1 MGKELKVLMM
11 GGQRVGKSS
20 ALAAIMDA
28 FTNGSASSVFRAKD
42 TTVLQKVGREQQT
55 SVSQRLLDSMEWL
68 KRNEGKIILTDSG
81 RTNIRWDYS
90 LELRLNNTNDT
101 MKMTFTDVNGEWF
114 ELNNPHSNEVRTLVS
129 EYDVF
134 IVAVDTTFLME
145 AKNPVN
151 KLVSPVKNEKHNC
164 IQEIHNMLTSIN
176 DNNGQ
181 DAKLVIFVPIK
192 CEYWVKKGLVNEVT
206 QSVTS
211 DYKTA
216 IIGLCNSPSVQV
228 EILPIQTLGSAS
240 YHSHTEPLVFNYSE
254 RNFFFMKTRKSQRC
268 MELEDG
274 KVRLSD
280 GTIHDIAKGSVED
293 DPMAVMIKGTT
304 IMRPHTWYS
313 VDSSVYRPYNCDQV
327 AFHILEFML
336 AKRIDIEIR
345 KKEEENGI
353 VRKAKIIGKF
363 ILNVYSLG
371 LWNKLCDIFGDIS
384 VAEMTNAVD
393 KLNNLGVIRHSGDGI
408 TIIKRCNFKKI

>member
-1 MGKELKVLMM
+1 M

-28 FTNGSASSVFRAKD
+28 FTNGSALSVFRAKD
-42 TTVLQKVGREQQT
+42 TTVLQKVEGEQQT
-55 SVSQRLLDSMEWL
+55 SVNQRLRDSMEWL
-68 KRNEGKIILTDSG
+68 KRNEGKIILADSG

-90 LELRLNNTNDT
+90 LELTLNNTNDT

-114 ELNNPHSNEVRTLVS
+114 ELNNPHSNEVRALVS

-134 IVAVDTTFLME
+134 IVAVDTTFMME
-145 AKNPVN
+145 AKNPMN
-151 KLVSPVKNEKHNC
+151 KWVSPIKNEKHNC

-181 DAKLVIFVPIK
+181 DAKCVVFIPIK

-206 QSVTS
+206 QSVAS

-216 IIGLCNSPSVQV
+216 ITGLCNNPSVQV

-254 RNFFFMKTRKSQRC
+254 RLFLFMKTRKSQRC

-280 GTIHDIAKGSVED
+280 GTILDASKGCIAD
-293 DPMAVMIKGTT
+293 DPLAVMIKGTT

-313 VDSSVYRPYNCDQV
+313 VDSSVYKPYNCDQV

-336 AKRIDIEIR
+336 AKRIDMEIR

-353 VRKAKIIGKF
+353 VRKAKKIGKF

-384 VAEMTNAVD
+384 VEEMTNAVD

-408 TIIKRCNFKKI
+408 TVIKKCNFKKK